1 MSFQDMN
8 PAQDIK
14 KQIEDNQYRWYVL
27 SVVSGQEALVVEN
40 LSERVS
46 KQHLEHDIVDYL
58 NPTVNE
64 VYYKNGKKAVKVR
77 KMYPGYV
84 FVKSKMNEKIW
95 YVIRNTPGVR
105 LIVGAEI
112 RPIPLTDKE
121 YDDMIAHIAEKNERA
136 EYAVP
141 FQEGDIVIV
150 KEGDF
155 NGMKGV
161 VTEIDPAKGYLYV
174 KIEILGRNTP
184 LMVSF
189 EKVERIS

>member
-1 MSFQDMN
+1 
-8 PAQDIK
+8 
-14 KQIEDNQYRWYVL
+14 
-27 SVVSGQEALVVEN
+27 
-40 LSERVS
+40 
-46 KQHLEHDIVDYL
+46 
-58 NPTVNE
+58 
-64 VYYKNGKKAVKVR
+64 
-77 KMYPGYV
+77 
-84 FVKSKMNEKIW
+84 MNEKIW